1 MRRAPHVITFR
12 LDPTHFAL
20 LLERAGRGVSAGTYA
35 RELVLR
41 ALHSEVLTA
50 SLEARLEA
58 ISRQQDATHESLER
72 VLKTAIISGSKLSE
86 AEARE
91 AARRILRTSS

>member
-1 MRRAPHVITFR
+1 MAKNLISFR
-12 LDPTHFAL
+12 LDPAHLEL
-20 LLERAGRGVSAGTYA
+20 LRKQAGPGMSASTYA

-86 AEARE
+86 PEARE
-91 AARRILRTSS
+91 AARRILRTSP